1 MPADRCQST
10 DMPHVLIV
18 NGHQPFPTSPGGLNA
33 AFVQR
38 ARDFFTASGWTVRLR
53 SVADGWDTEEE
64 VHNQVWADVILFQFP
79 LNSMG
84 LPWSLK
90 RYLDEVYT
98 AGMDGRL
105 SKGDGRSRKDATR
118 QYGSG
123 GRMTGTR
130 YMLSLTLNAPRS
142 AFDDPAQTFFEGR
155 SVEDLLWPVHLNF
168 RFFGMQPMPSF
179 AAHDVSKAPDIDRD
193 FQRFD
198 AHLAHAFRADGSA

>member
-1 MPADRCQST
+1 MPNIL
-10 DMPHVLIV
+10 VI
-18 NGHQPFPTSPGGLNA
+18 NGHQPFPTSSGSLNA
-33 AFVQR
+33 AFVER
-38 ARDFFTASGWTVRLR
+38 AKRLFETSGWSVRSLR
-53 SVADGWDTEEE
+53 VADGWDTEEE
-64 VHNQVWADVILFQFP
+64 VGNQIWAAAILFQFP

-105 SKGDGRSRKDATR
+105 SKGDGRSRNDPSL

-130 YMLSLTLNAPRS
+130 YMLSLTLNAPGM
-142 AFDDPAQTFFEGR
+142 AFNDPQQVFFEGR

-168 RFFGMQPMPSF
+168 RFFGMQPLPSF
-179 AAHDVSKAPDIDRD
+179 AAHDVSKAPNIAAD
-193 FQRFD
+193 FERFD
-198 AHLAHAFRADGSA
+198 KHLTQAFSLAGSTA